1 SLTIHPSIH
10 PSIHSLLQLNSSF
23 LWRHRQHHPP
33 QWPPLLP
40 LPSPPPHH
48 LRPDLPK
55 SAPPVPILPTQLARI
70 YSFLHPA
77 ALLSVFAVR
86 FPALVADPV
95 SEMAQQIPLLALAQ
109 VTYAMIC
116 LPPAG
121 SDVSAAA
128 SSTPTSPSIASGSA
142 GTQSGNVI
150 LRPGKV
156 GRRRVR
162 DASAAAGSGSG
173 AWGAKVAASLL
184 SLTLTTLLA
193 TPVLSI
199 LLILFGAPFTTHHVQ
214 TLLCAAHM
222 AILSSTALIYVH
234 GVDGPVWKEVWGC
247 KRPGD
252 AVWGALWVRPDR
264 PWQAYPITL
273 LTGAYL
279 GSVVG
284 AMLGRSV
291 LFGKRLRFDEGE
303 ELGGKKVE

>member
-1 SLTIHPSIH
+1 
-10 PSIHSLLQLNSSF
+10 
-23 LWRHRQHHPP
+23 
-33 QWPPLLP
+33 
-40 LPSPPPHH
+40 
-48 LRPDLPK
+48 PDLPK

-109 VTYAMIC
+109 VTYATIC

-121 SDVSAAA
+121 SDVSAVPSA
-128 SSTPTSPSIASGSA
+128 PTSPSMASGSA
-142 GTQSGNVI
+142 TTGAGTHSGNVI

-162 DASAAAGSGSG
+162 DGAAGSGSG
-173 AWGAKVAASLL
+173 SGNAAWGAKVAASLL

-193 TPVLSI
+193 TPTLSI
-199 LLILFGAPFTTHHVQ
+199 LLVLFGAPFTTHHIQ

-234 GVDGPVWKEVWGC
+234 GVDGPVWKEIWGC

-252 AVWGALWVRPDR
+252 AVWGGALGTAVGAWLGAVPIPLDWDR
-264 PWQAYPITL
+264 PWQAYPITI

-279 GSVVG
+279 GFVVG
-284 AMLGRSV
+284 GMLGRSV
-291 LFGKRLRFDEGE
+291 LFGKRL
-303 ELGGKKVE
+303 

>member
-1 SLTIHPSIH
+1 MA
-10 PSIHSLLQLNSSF
+10 
-23 LWRHRQHHPP
+23 
-33 QWPPLLP
+33 
-40 LPSPPPHH
+40 SPPPSP
-48 LRPDLPK
+48 LTSPLATSAPDLPK
-55 SAPPVPILPTQLARI
+55 SAPPVPILPSQLARI

-77 ALLSVFAVR
+77 ALLSVYAAR

-95 SEMAQQIPLLALAQ
+95 SEMAQQLPILAVAH
-109 VTYAMIC
+109 VVYAMIC

-121 SDVSAAA
+121 SDVSLSA
-128 SSTPTSPSIASGSA
+128 PTSPAATASGSA
-142 GTQSGNVI
+142 TATGTATPTGNVI

-156 GRRRVR
+156 GRRRTR
-162 DASAAAGSGSG
+162 DSAAGGAS
-173 AWGAKVAASLL
+173 AWGAKVAPALL

-193 TPVLSI
+193 TPTLAI

-222 AILSSTALIYVH
+222 AILSSTGLIYVH

-252 AVWGALWVRPDR
+252 AVWGGALGTAVGAWLGAVPIPLDWDR

-279 GSVVG
+279 GFVG
-284 AMLGRSV
+284 GTMLGRSV
-291 LFGKRLRFDEGE
+291 LFGKRVRFDEGE
-303 ELGGKKVE
+303 ESRNKVD